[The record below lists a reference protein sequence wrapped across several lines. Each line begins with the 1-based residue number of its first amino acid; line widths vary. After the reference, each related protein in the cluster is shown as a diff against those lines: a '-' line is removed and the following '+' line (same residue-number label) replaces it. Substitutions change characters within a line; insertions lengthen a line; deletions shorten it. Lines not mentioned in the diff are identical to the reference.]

1 MAYSM
6 PPAYPPCLIQRKSR
20 VFDVMRNLILLAAML
35 GAAASAAGAQGLN
48 RVREQDNAYR
58 ATQQGRILPF
68 QEIRMRINVPGATF
82 IGVEFDGRI
91 YRLKYMRGP
100 DVIWIDVDART
111 GRVIHRQ

>member
-1 MAYSM
+1 
-6 PPAYPPCLIQRKSR
+6 
-20 VFDVMRNLILLAAML
+20 MRNLILLAAML
-35 GAAASAAGAQGLN
+35 GAAAPAAGAGAQGLG

-68 QEIRMRINVPGATF
+68 TEIRMRINVPGATF

-100 DVIWIDVDART
+100 EVIWIDVDAQT
-111 GRVIHRQ
+111 GRIVRRQ